1 MTTTTDPRPRC
12 RKCRHILR
20 TAKSIARGYGP
31 TCAKRIKENAAV
43 AATDFKP
50 EQIEKAL
57 ELIELHAIIP
67 AARPHVFEVVSSRGN
82 ELYIVHPDSRTCD
95 CKAGAR
101 GVRCYHLAA
110 AQILTAA

>member
-12 RKCRHILR
+12 LKCRHVLR
-20 TAKSIARGYGP
+20 STKSIARGYGP
-31 TCAKRIKENAAV
+31 TCAKYIRENAAV

-50 EQIEKAL
+50 VQVEKAL
-57 ELIELHAIIP
+57 ELIELGAIVRTVRALLFKAVSSSGRERYYVNA
-67 AARPHVFEVVSSRGN
+67 AARVC
-82 ELYIVHPDSRTCD
+82 T

>member
-12 RKCRHILR
+12 RKCRHVLR
-20 TAKSIARGYGP
+20 SAKSVALGYGP
-31 TCAKRIKENAAV
+31 TCMRRIKENAAV

-50 EQIEKAL
+50 VQVEKAM
-57 ELIELHAIIP
+57 ELITDGGLVPSI
-67 AARPHVFEVVSSRGN
+67 RPRLFFAVSSRGDESYLIN
-82 ELYIVHPDSRTCD
+82 TIDNSCD

-110 AQILTAA
+110 AQILAA

>member
-12 RKCRHILR
+12 LKCRHVLR
-20 TAKSIARGYGP
+20 SAKSIARGYGP
-31 TCAKRIKENAAV
+31 TCAKYIKENAAA

-50 EQIEKAL
+50 VQVEKAL
-57 ELIELHAIIP
+57 ELIELGAIAATVHALL
-67 AARPHVFEVVSSRGN
+67 FEVVSSKGDDRYFVN
-82 ELYIVHPDSRTCD
+82 AATRACTCR
-95 CKAGAR
+95 AGER